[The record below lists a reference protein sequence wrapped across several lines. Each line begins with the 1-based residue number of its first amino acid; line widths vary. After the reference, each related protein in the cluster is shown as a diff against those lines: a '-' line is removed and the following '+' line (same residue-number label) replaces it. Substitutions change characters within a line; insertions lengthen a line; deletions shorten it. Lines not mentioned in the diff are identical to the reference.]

1 MISHTQEV
9 CKLKSLGLSSNV
21 ICWIE
26 GFLSNRRQRVVIN
39 GTKSEWSNVTS
50 GVPQGSVLGP
60 ILFLVFVADITEVV
74 ESDMI
79 LFADDTKLYRKIES
93 EEDSHILQ
101 RDIDNLYLWSK
112 DWLMEF
118 NKDKCKTI
126 HSGHGNQCIRYN
138 IDETIL
144 NSTVKEKD
152 LGVIMSSDLKPSAQC
167 VAAANKGMSALRQAT
182 RTFKH
187 INIDSFKILYKTYI
201 RPNLEFCIS
210 AWCPYMSKDIDV
222 MEKVQRRAT
231 RMVPELKHLKYEDRL
246 KKLEIYH
253 LSARRLRGDL
263 TETYKL
269 LNNFTDVPFERF
281 FRKSSYLSTCIC

>member
-1 MISHTQEV
+1 MKDFSPTDVRE
-9 CKLKSLGLSSNV
+9 L
-21 ICWIE
+21 W
-26 GFLSNRRQRVVIN
+26 IN

-101 RDIDNLYLWSK
+101 RDIDNLYLWAK

-126 HSGHGNQCIRYN
+126 YYGHGNQCIRYN

-152 LGVIMSSDLKPSAQC
+152 LGVIMSSDL
-167 VAAANKGMSALRQAT
+167 RQAT

-187 INIDSFKILYKTYI
+187 INIDSFKIL
-201 RPNLEFCIS
+201 
-210 AWCPYMSKDIDV
+210 
-222 MEKVQRRAT
+222 
-231 RMVPELKHLKYEDRL
+231 
-246 KKLEIYH
+246 
-253 LSARRLRGDL
+253 
-263 TETYKL
+263 
-269 LNNFTDVPFERF
+269 
-281 FRKSSYLSTCIC
+281 

>member
-1 MISHTQEV
+1 M
-9 CKLKSLGLSSNV
+9 
-21 ICWIE
+21 
-26 GFLSNRRQRVVIN
+26 
-39 GTKSEWSNVTS
+39 
-50 GVPQGSVLGP
+50 PQGSVLGP

-126 HSGHGNQCIRYN
+126 HYGHGNQCIRYN
-138 IDETIL
+138 IDET
-144 NSTVKEKD
+144 
-152 LGVIMSSDLKPSAQC
+152 
-167 VAAANKGMSALRQAT
+167 
-182 RTFKH
+182 
-187 INIDSFKILYKTYI
+187 
-201 RPNLEFCIS
+201 
-210 AWCPYMSKDIDV
+210 
-222 MEKVQRRAT
+222 
-231 RMVPELKHLKYEDRL
+231 RMVPELKHMKYEDRL

-263 TETYKL
+263 IETYKL

-281 FRKSSYLSTCIC
+281 FRKSSYLSTRCANSCKLEKPSFTKGLQCRVNFFSYRVINAWNKLPEYVISSKSVNAFKSNLDRYWCKIRYGFSQA

>member
-1 MISHTQEV
+1 
-9 CKLKSLGLSSNV
+9 
-21 ICWIE
+21 
-26 GFLSNRRQRVVIN
+26 
-39 GTKSEWSNVTS
+39 
-50 GVPQGSVLGP
+50 
-60 ILFLVFVADITEVV
+60 
-74 ESDMI
+74 
-79 LFADDTKLYRKIES
+79 
-93 EEDSHILQ
+93 
-101 RDIDNLYLWSK
+101 
-112 DWLMEF
+112 MEF

-126 HSGHGNQCIRYN
+126 HYGHGNQCIRYN

-263 TETYKL
+263 IEITTIEMSKHHCKNIVTETDLPCAIINCCCCMKNAIAMHL
-269 LNNFTDVPFERF
+269 VGLQ
-281 FRKSSYLSTCIC
+281 C

>member
-1 MISHTQEV
+1 MGEV
-9 CKLKSLGLSSNV
+9 IHVLNIMKCMDSDIMCIMLYGTPHVDDGNCVDLIYFDYKKAFDKVAHHRLLCKLKSLGLSSNV

-126 HSGHGNQCIRYN
+126 HYGHMAIIAYA
-138 IDETIL
+138 TIL
-144 NSTVKEKD
+144 MKLFS
-152 LGVIMSSDLKPSAQC
+152 IAQ
-167 VAAANKGMSALRQAT
+167 
-182 RTFKH
+182 
-187 INIDSFKILYKTYI
+187 
-201 RPNLEFCIS
+201 
-210 AWCPYMSKDIDV
+210 
-222 MEKVQRRAT
+222 
-231 RMVPELKHLKYEDRL
+231 
-246 KKLEIYH
+246 
-253 LSARRLRGDL
+253 
-263 TETYKL
+263 
-269 LNNFTDVPFERF
+269 
-281 FRKSSYLSTCIC
+281 

>member
-1 MISHTQEV
+1 M
-9 CKLKSLGLSSNV
+9 
-21 ICWIE
+21 
-26 GFLSNRRQRVVIN
+26 
-39 GTKSEWSNVTS
+39 
-50 GVPQGSVLGP
+50 PQGSVLGP

-126 HSGHGNQCIRYN
+126 HYGHGNQCIRYN

-144 NSTVKEKD
+144 NVKEKD

-167 VAAANKGMSALRQAT
+167 VAAATIGNTRVSVAYYYFYDNIQLYEPLGKALLFT
-182 RTFKH
+182 
-187 INIDSFKILYKTYI
+187 S
-201 RPNLEFCIS
+201 IS
-210 AWCPYMSKDIDV
+210 
-222 MEKVQRRAT
+222 
-231 RMVPELKHLKYEDRL
+231 
-246 KKLEIYH
+246 
-253 LSARRLRGDL
+253 
-263 TETYKL
+263 
-269 LNNFTDVPFERF
+269 
-281 FRKSSYLSTCIC
+281 